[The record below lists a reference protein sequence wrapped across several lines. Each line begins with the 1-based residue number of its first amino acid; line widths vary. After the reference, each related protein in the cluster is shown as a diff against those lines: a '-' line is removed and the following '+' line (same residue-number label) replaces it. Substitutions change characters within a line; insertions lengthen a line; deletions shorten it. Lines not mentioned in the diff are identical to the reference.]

1 MRVKTSLAGF
11 VTETV
16 AGQSSAA
23 KMAHGHLV
31 CPPPVSPRD
40 HQARRLALCALHAQL
55 SRRRRF
61 ARGARSGYLL
71 RNGAAMGFEVRTIV
85 RQRTSPATPATNDSV
100 ASRRDGRDDCGPAVL
115 AMARGRRRRR
125 GSRSARAASAQQGCS
140 GETDAQAAQETRLCT
155 RGASN
160 GQTALLRRGEVRNWT
175 VGSP

>member
-85 RQRTSPATPATNDSV
+85 RQRTSPATPSANVAT
-100 ASRRDGRDDCGPAVL
+100 ASRRDGRDDCGAAVL
-115 AMARGRRRRR
+115 ALARWGPRRRA
-125 GSRSARAASAQQGCS
+125 SRLGCATTPRQGCS
-140 GETDAQAAQETRLCT
+140 RETDA
-155 RGASN
+155 
-160 GQTALLRRGEVRNWT
+160 
-175 VGSP
+175 

>member
-1 MRVKTSLAGF
+1 MKTSLAGF

-23 KMAHGHLV
+23 KMVHDDLV

-61 ARGARSGYLL
+61 ARGAQSGYLL
-71 RNGAAMGFEVRTIV
+71 RNCAAMGFEVRTIV
-85 RQRTSPATPATNDSV
+85 RQRTSPSTPKTNDSV
-100 ASRRDGRDDCGPAVL
+100 ASRRDGRDDCGPAVP
-115 AMARGRRRRR
+115 AVARGLRGRR
-125 GSRSARAASAQQGCS
+125 GSRSARAASARQGCS

-155 RGASN
+155 RGAGN
-160 GQTALLRRGEVRNWT
+160 G
-175 VGSP
+175 

>member
-1 MRVKTSLAGF
+1 MGVNMLRSHHEARRGHIERSEIGPTKSEARWPRAGQVDESIERAVWPNTSHTGF

-23 KMAHGHLV
+23 KMVHDDLV
-31 CPPPVSPRD
+31 CPPAVSPRD

-85 RQRTSPATPATNDSV
+85 RQRTSPATPAPNDSV
-100 ASRRDGRDDCGPAVL
+100 ASRRDGRDDRRPAVL
-115 AMARGRRRRR
+115 ALARG
-125 GSRSARAASAQQGCS
+125 
-140 GETDAQAAQETRLCT
+140 
-155 RGASN
+155 
-160 GQTALLRRGEVRNWT
+160 
-175 VGSP
+175 

>member
-1 MRVKTSLAGF
+1 MALVRTGLTQHNLPADCSNDRADEGF

-23 KMAHGHLV
+23 KMVHDDLV

-40 HQARRLALCALHAQL
+40 HQARRFPLWALHAQL

-85 RQRTSPATPATNDSV
+85 RQGTSASTPAANLSV
-100 ASRRDGRDDCGPAVL
+100 ASR
-115 AMARGRRRRR
+115 
-125 GSRSARAASAQQGCS
+125 
-140 GETDAQAAQETRLCT
+140 
-155 RGASN
+155 
-160 GQTALLRRGEVRNWT
+160 
-175 VGSP
+175 